1 MGIKNVL
8 YNIRRIRSLYVVDI
22 VYHTWEFKIFLVL
35 KIYFRFL
42 SPSRAIFKAINQGP
56 LHILTINKR
65 AHRHLSI
72 SLGKRAG
79 NVEN

>member
-1 MGIKNVL
+1 MGIKNVQ
-8 YNIRRIRSLYVVDI
+8 YNIRRIRFLYI
-22 VYHTWEFKIFLVL
+22 LYTTLESFKFSWFL